1 MEIKVTGTPKEIVDL
16 ILGLQ
21 GQLKQEN
28 NDIEITIVPVDL
40 PQTNQG
46 SVWQGSIAIT
56 FPRETNN

>member
-1 MEIKVTGTPKEIVDL
+1 MEIKVTGTPKEIVAL

-40 PQTNQG
+40 PQTN
-46 SVWQGSIAIT
+46 
-56 FPRETNN
+56 